1 MILTTT
7 PTVDGREISEYMRVI
22 GGETIVALAMFR
34 DFAGH
39 VQSQEGEVIQAR
51 DASLNEL
58 WNRAQQLGADAVVS
72 VNVQYDAL
80 GADNGLLMVTATGTA
95 VKLA

>member
-1 MILTTT
+1 MILTMT
-7 PTVDGREISEYMRVI
+7 PNVEGRQITEYMRVI
-22 GGETIVALAMFR
+22 GGETIVGMAMFR
-34 DFAGH
+34 DFAGR

-51 DASLNEL
+51 DSALNEL
-58 WNRAQQLGADAVVS
+58 WNRAQQMGADAVVS
-72 VNVQYDAL
+72 VNVQYDTI